1 MKKCQTCNNE
11 NSDEMR
17 FCLNCGSPLPD
28 APIMVN
34 FGGGSQGGQSNPGT
48 NPYGKSMETQFGGRP
63 QQPQQQQQQQNYS
76 MVPPAKQGGGGSKK
90 ILIAVGG
97 VVALFLLIFVAVA
110 GIVGYNMMKNKNVVT
125 TNSPTPSPSSSSS
138 SSPST
143 SPSASPSSS
152 KAVVSTPKDSE
163 SPTTTTNFDN
173 VKAKFSKVW
182 VDYNKTEDDE
192 LGMKVHLK
200 FEVTKMK
207 GVDSFA
213 VIYFEKSD
221 NTFLDDGIGE
231 YRGKDGRV
239 AAFKALKPG
248 FDPTVYEDLEIFM
261 PYSKLNLDSGKYK
274 LKMDIDLTDNDENLI
289 KHLTFKDFEY
299 EKD

>member
-11 NSDEMR
+11 NSDDMR

-34 FGGGSQGGQSNPGT
+34 FGGGSQSGQSNPGT

-63 QQPQQQQQQQNYS
+63 QQPQNYS
-76 MVPPAKQGGGGSKK
+76 MVPPAKPGGSGSKK
-90 ILIAVGG
+90 ILIAIGG

-110 GIVGYNMMKNKNVVT
+110 GIIGYNMMKNKNVVT
-125 TNSPTPSPSSSSS
+125 TNSPTPSPSSSAST
-138 SSPST
+138 SPST
-143 SPSASPSSS
+143 SPSASPSAT

-163 SPTTTTNFDN
+163 SPSDKSFDPDK
-173 VKAKFSKVW
+173 VKVKFKKVW

-200 FEVTKMK
+200 FDVTNMK
-207 GVDSFA
+207 DVDSFV
-213 VIYFEKSD
+213 VIYFQKTD
-221 NTFLDDGIGE
+221 NTFLNDGIGE

-248 FDPTVYEDLEIFM
+248 FDPTVFEDLEIFM
-261 PYSKLNLDSGKYK
+261 PYNKLNLDSGKYK
-274 LKMDIDLTDNDENLI
+274 LKMDIDLTDNDEGLI
-289 KHLTFKDFEY
+289 QHLTFKDFEY